1 LQDKKQ
7 FSAEVELETQKNKL
21 TIDPSDLR
29 ALVSN
34 YLNEA
39 ETQKRLKKHLQDAI
53 HEELANMSLT
63 LRHAIRE
70 WVEKEKKKH
79 NFEQV
84 KQENLQLE
92 EKLGAINDQNH
103 DLVAENKKLK
113 RKMELKEHEN
123 KLILLSLKQLNQKN
137 NIATTEKD

>member
-1 LQDKKQ
+1 MQDKKQ
-7 FSAEVELETQKNKL
+7 FSAEVEPETQKNKL

-103 DLVAENKKLK
+103 DVVAENKKLK

-123 KLILLSLKQLNQKN
+123 KLILLSLKQLNQK
-137 NIATTEKD
+137 K

>member
-7 FSAEVELETQKNKL
+7 FSAEVEPETQKNKL

-123 KLILLSLKQLNQKN
+123 KLILLSLKQLNQK
-137 NIATTEKD
+137 K

>member
-1 LQDKKQ
+1 MQDKKQ
-7 FSAEVELETQKNKL
+7 FSAEVEPETQKNKL

-103 DLVAENKKLK
+103 DLAAENKKLK

-123 KLILLSLKQLNQKN
+123 KLILLSLKQLNQK
-137 NIATTEKD
+137 K

>member
-1 LQDKKQ
+1 MQDKKQ
-7 FSAEVELETQKNKL
+7 FSAEVEPETQKNKL

-123 KLILLSLKQLNQKN
+123 KLILLSLKQLNQK
-137 NIATTEKD
+137 K

>member
-1 LQDKKQ
+1 MLDKKQ
-7 FSAEVELETQKNKL
+7 ISAKLEPETQKNKP
-21 TIDPSDLR
+21 TIDPADLR

-63 LRHAIRE
+63 LRHAIRG

-84 KQENLQLE
+84 KEQNLQLE
-92 EKLGAINDQNH
+92 EKLGVVNDQNH
-103 DLVAENKKLK
+103 DLAAENKKLK

-123 KLILLSLKQLNQKN
+123 KLILLSLKQLNQK
-137 NIATTEKD
+137 K

>member
-1 LQDKKQ
+1 MQDKKQ
-7 FSAEVELETQKNKL
+7 FSAEVEPETQKNKL
-21 TIDPSDLR
+21 TIDPSALR
-29 ALVSN
+29 ALVPN

-123 KLILLSLKQLNQKN
+123 KLILLSLKQLNQK
-137 NIATTEKD
+137 K